1 MALQNLKQ
9 YGCQAGNKLKEKSR
23 DLNRTSSRFLK
34 KKNEAMFGS
43 GYENC
48 PEFGVLG
55 GVIFKLDIL

>member
-1 MALQNLKQ
+1 MKMSALL
-9 YGCQAGNKLKEKSR
+9 AEKCNSLSHCV
-23 DLNRTSSRFLK
+23 DIVYSCFLINRNSSRN
-34 KKNEAMFGS
+34 KNETMFGS

>member
-1 MALQNLKQ
+1 MCVSLINWDK
-9 YGCQAGNKLKEKSR
+9 AGTLVEI
-23 DLNRTSSRFLK
+23 
-34 KKNEAMFGS
+34 KNQAMFGS